1 MPIINS
7 KVQDG
12 LLTVCVSDEPQRVR
26 LGLQGDLDLANA
38 KTAEAQLMGA
48 FESGKEVL
56 VDLGKLEF
64 LDSTGIALLVMAL
77 QRHDA
82 GRLSFLPSKAAGV
95 RRLFSLTGL
104 EQKLPFVT
112 EPVETTPLPAAPTSQ
127 PLQPAA

>member
-1 MPIINS
+1 VPIINS

-12 LLTVCVSDEPQRVR
+12 LLTVCVSDEPERVR
-26 LGLQGDLDLANA
+26 LALQGDLDLANA
-38 KTAEAQLMGA
+38 KTAETQLMGA

-77 QRHDA
+77 RRHD
-82 GRLSFLPSKAAGV
+82 GGQLRFLPSETAGV
-95 RRLFSLTGL
+95 RRLFTLTGL
-104 EQKLPFVT
+104 DQKLPFAM
-112 EPVETTPLPAAPTSQ
+112 ESPAPEAASA

>member
-1 MPIINS
+1 VPIINS

-12 LLTVCVSDEPQRVR
+12 LLTVCVTDEPQRVR
-26 LGLQGDLDLANA
+26 LALQGDLDLANA

-77 QRHDA
+77 RRHD
-82 GRLSFLPSKAAGV
+82 GGQLRFLPSETAGV
-95 RRLFSLTGL
+95 RRLFTLTGL
-104 EQKLPFVT
+104 DQKLPFAT
-112 EPVETTPLPAAPTSQ
+112 EAIEPTPLVTG
-127 PLQPAA
+127 LQPAA